1 MTRFHDPTRAHAA
14 GRPPALRHD
23 SGDPAERRG
32 CAPSATATTE
42 ALTQAL
48 RARAR
53 SAASALA
60 RGASARALAMSQ
72 WSTRAPRRARLLD
85 TVIGSARHRLADDWP
100 ERTCANIWVRRVAAD
115 VLPGRSD
122 PARAAL
128 ERIVGT
134 CIPVARALA
143 RARLA
148 LHMHPTGRAAV
159 LERLDRLC
167 AALGE
172 DRTAWHLPV
181 ARLPVLEALPEAG
194 WRGLERAPAWAVVR
208 ALGETAAPGPDDL
221 RDLETLAQDLGRW
234 AAPRVGAAA
243 RTERIRLDG
252 APDPGRVAALL
263 ARWRWP
269 AAEPPL
275 AMVAAYADTGRTD
288 LTDDAWAAAL
298 TLAPCGDVP
307 LWITAEQHALAVEH
321 QAAALRARIDAGI
334 ENEALGLLARWLLE
348 LDGDPPGGPGLAD
361 ANDRAYR
368 ALEQMR
374 TLWAAEPRLAPRGP
388 DAAALRLGP
397 ETPSAHRPAE
407 LSRLDDAV
415 RPRRLL
421 VWRVPCTDPAPR
433 HRGQLWPVGP
443 ASCARQA
450 RIVRA
455 LHPQPRHP
463 GGAAPDARPC
473 VPEAD
478 RARRGG
484 RAHRRARRRV
494 LGSVRRLEQR
504 SMSSAPKTASAPTHR
519 NIPARTRAGH
529 TGMTQRERQGRGG
542 RGKRGRSRR

>member
-1 MTRFHDPTRAHAA
+1 MTRFHDPTRAPTAA
-14 GRPPALRHD
+14 RPPALRHD

-421 VWRVPCTDPAPR
+421 VWRVPCTDPAR
-433 HRGQLWPVGP
+433 AIVGNCGLSGLRLALAKPVSFELCTHSLDTPVVLRPTP
-443 ASCARQA
+443 AHACPKRTVRAEA
-450 RIVRA
+450 VERIVERVA
-455 LHPQPRHP
+455 ECW
-463 GGAAPDARPC
+463 GPC
-473 VPEAD
+473 VASSS
-478 RARRGG
+478 G
-484 RAHRRARRRV
+484 R
-494 LGSVRRLEQR
+494 
-504 SMSSAPKTASAPTHR
+504 
-519 NIPARTRAGH
+519 
-529 TGMTQRERQGRGG
+529 
-542 RGKRGRSRR
+542 